1 MSETAP
7 AKPYTKPLPEPTA
20 ATRPFWEGARNHKL
34 MLQRSAKTGKY
45 LFYPRAVSPFA
56 TDDTLEW
63 VEASGRGTVY
73 SYTIARRP
81 TAPQWAEDG
90 PYAIAIIALEEG
102 PHMTAN
108 VVECDVESVKI
119 GMPVVATYVQAN
131 DEITLVQFK
140 PAPAA

>member
-1 MSETAP
+1 MSKTP
-7 AKPYTKPLPEPTA
+7 AARPYTKPLPEPTA
-20 ATRPFWEGARNHKL
+20 ATRPYWDAAREQKL
-34 MLQRSAKTGKY
+34 LLQRSKKTGKF
-45 LFYPRAVSPFA
+45 LFYPRAVSPFG
-56 TDDTLEW
+56 TNDTLEW

-90 PYAIAIIALEEG
+90 PYVIAIIALEEG

-108 VVECDVESVKI
+108 VVDCDVETVRI
-119 GMPVVATYVQAN
+119 GMAVVATFVPAT

-140 PAPAA
+140 LAPG